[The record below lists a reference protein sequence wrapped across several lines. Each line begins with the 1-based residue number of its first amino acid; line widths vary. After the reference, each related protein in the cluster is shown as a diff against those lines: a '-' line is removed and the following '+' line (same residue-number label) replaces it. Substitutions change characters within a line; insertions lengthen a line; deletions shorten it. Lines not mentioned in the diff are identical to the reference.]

1 MSAPRPKTAPRKI
14 PLWAWRM
21 DAWIRSGK
29 KGPRPRTAPKRLPP
43 WFRVWRLWRLAK
55 ATRKGSAAWKAYHAA
70 VAAQQDPDATASSHR
85 AALVK
90 WAKWGVA
97 HNPEIHYTEGP
108 ARDDYL
114 HGAKGHLPLST
125 DCSGFVTYCYWAAGL
140 PDPSGLH
147 YAYLGYTGT
156 LLANA
161 YKHGKVLTNLALA
174 RPGDLIVIGPG
185 TGWHTTICIESGAD
199 PIVVSHGS
207 EPGPLSEHQSY
218 DSRLPKRVCQ
228 LLA

>member
-1 MSAPRPKTAPRKI
+1 VP
-14 PLWAWRM
+14 AWF
-21 DAWIRSGK
+21 W
-29 KGPRPRTAPKRLPP
+29 T
-43 WFRVWRLWRLAK
+43 WRLYRLAR
-55 ATRKGSAAWKAYHAA
+55 ATRKGSAAWKAYNKA
-70 VAAQQDPDATASSHR
+70 VAAAPDPVSEVASHR
-85 AALVK
+85 ALLVR

-97 HNPEIHYTEGP
+97 KNAQIHYTEST

-114 HGAKGHLPLST
+114 HRPKGSLPIST
-125 DCSGFVTYCYWAAGL
+125 DCSGWVTYCYWSAGL
-140 PDPSGLH
+140 PDPSGLN

-174 RPGDLIVIGPG
+174 KPGDPIVIGPG
-185 TGWHTTICIESGAD
+185 TGWHVTICVQSGVD

-218 DSRLPKRVCQ
+218 DHRTPKRVCQ
-228 LLA
+228 ILP